1 MKPTILR
8 AAIASQLVQLST
20 HVEPR
25 MLEAQTDARLALIAR
40 CDQAEA
46 MRWLGLPIEQMRSLD
61 MAAPAA
67 FSELSKR
74 KESHQ

>member
-1 MKPTILR
+1 MKPAILR

-46 MRWLGLPIEQMRSLD
+46 MRWLGLSIEQMRSIE

-67 FSELSKR
+67 FSELASRRQSK
-74 KESHQ
+74 